1 MNHQIKAL
9 ELVSSINTI
18 SIGNSKNMRAFVD
31 NEGGIWFCLR
41 DVLEAMGSSTPPS
54 VAKRSVIDIFGD
66 GVIQV
71 NPIQDTLGRM
81 QNVAFAHES
90 ATTYLIANGNTE
102 ASKNLNKKI
111 HAEILPELRKTGR
124 YELAPKTEAE
134 KLLEAFSILTNQVET
149 EKALRLEAERT
160 KAMIGDKKVATA
172 LVTASHAV
180 RRANKAEA
188 AAEAAKIEAEK
199 AKEAEKKAKRRA
211 LKFATL
217 SDDLEEEVDKLKAKL
232 EEVTIKEETFKAV
245 TAIPWLKNYFL
256 TLNNL
261 TLQQIGKRLS
271 SISRESDLETGE
283 VQHERYGVAKTYH
296 PKAISK
302 FKALMDADQNL
313 LGNYRK

>member
-1 MNHQIKAL
+1 MQELIKIGQRRIGENEINAVDARELHGLLEVGKDFSSWFKERVEKYNFEENQDFIRFSPETGKTSGGRPSIEYFISIDMAKELAMVEKTEIGKQARRYFIECEKAL
-9 ELVSSINTI
+9 KSI
-18 SIGNSKNMRAFVD
+18 V
-31 NEGGIWFCLR
+31 
-41 DVLEAMGSSTPPS
+41 
-54 VAKRSVIDIFGD
+54 
-66 GVIQV
+66 
-71 NPIQDTLGRM
+71 
-81 QNVAFAHES
+81 
-90 ATTYLIANGNTE
+90 
-102 ASKNLNKKI
+102 
-111 HAEILPELRKTGR
+111 
-124 YELAPKTEAE
+124 APKSEAE

-172 LVTASHAV
+172 MATASVASRKVKELSKKNHALEEESQNL
-180 RRANKAEA
+180 RKES
-188 AAEAAKIEAEK
+188 EAAKLEAEK
-199 AKEAEKKAKRRA
+199 AKEAEKKYKRRA

-271 SISRESDLETGE
+271 SISRESGLETGE
-283 VQHERYGVAKTYH
+283 VQHEKYGVAKTYH

-302 FKALMDADQNL
+302 FKALMDADRNL